1 MTHSSS
7 GPSIV
12 KENIVDALSRIAS
25 WIMTQLATYMLN
37 PMVGS
42 ALSLSFISI
51 FALRKLKK
59 AYEIRK
65 KENFLEYV
73 KNEIIELEM
82 KIEGVEKKI
91 SLLKQAYKDVKE
103 EHKRISFEEQL
114 RTEMNRLKELLDT
127 KYYFETIM
135 RSIQIIEP
143 LRHIYGDKVDE
154 IYSKVIDLAN
164 KASEGKVTDKDVKE
178 VINKLGYLMD
188 NTPDFSQ
195 TLLEVAEEKLK

>member
-1 MTHSSS
+1 MTHLSS

-37 PMVGS
+37 PMVGT
-42 ALSLSFISI
+42 ALSLSFVSI

-59 AYEIRK
+59 VYEIRK

-143 LRHIYGDKVDE
+143 LRHKYGDKVDE

-164 KASEGKVTDKDVKE
+164 KASEGKITDKDVKE
-178 VINKLGYLMD
+178 VINKLSYLMD